1 MTAELRVIVYILGR
15 LAPFL
20 FLSCGLW
27 RLFLNDLQVRS
38 RYIYISGGATID
50 GHECSCSLVVV
61 AAVAEVADKP
71 TRVFKRPFCLFF
83 FFYPPPF
90 HLVTHTTHPCG
101 SLLFDS
107 PVCLSVCL
115 PRHYIRLKNRN
126 NKQDA
131 PPPKKKEV
139 LSLTPQPKN
148 GRKNDP
154 LAVGGLEAQCRRRQQ
169 EQQEARVM
177 NELQMDGQKKRTR
190 KRMGKKNMC
199 VCT

>member
-1 MTAELRVIVYILGR
+1 MIYKSEVA
-15 LAPFL
+15 
-20 FLSCGLW
+20 
-27 RLFLNDLQVRS
+27 
-38 RYIYISGGATID
+38 IYIFRGATID
-50 GHECSCSLVVV
+50 GHECSSSLVVV

-71 TRVFKRPFCLFF
+71 TRVFKRPFCLFSF
-83 FFYPPPF
+83 FSPLPSC
-90 HLVTHTTHPCG
+90 HTHTTHPCG

-115 PRHYIRLKNRN
+115 PRHYIRLKTRN

-131 PPPKKKEV
+131 PPKKR
-139 LSLTPQPKN
+139 SLKSHTTTEN

-154 LAVGGLEAQCRRRQQ
+154 LAAGGGLEAQCRRRQQ

-199 VCT
+199 VYMNVVVVVVVV